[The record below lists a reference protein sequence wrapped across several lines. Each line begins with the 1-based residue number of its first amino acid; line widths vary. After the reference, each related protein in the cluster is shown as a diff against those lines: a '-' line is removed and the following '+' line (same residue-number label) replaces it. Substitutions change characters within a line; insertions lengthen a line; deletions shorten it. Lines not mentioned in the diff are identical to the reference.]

1 MKIFIIELIVA
12 IVLIGAFIHFR
23 LTKSKEH
30 YKAALLARHIDTSD
44 EMKRTL
50 AMGLYLR
57 FRKENPDDK
66 KLIKDNS
73 IFIKQ
78 DPIAFESFVAE
89 VFDRS
94 RGGSTWVT
102 PPSGD
107 YGVDFEHETKEGKF
121 LGQVKC
127 YKDDL
132 DFEAI
137 AILHSNI
144 IKQGLQGGYVITTGD
159 FTKNALRYAEGL
171 NIELINGVQLVD
183 LWLEGL
189 ENAEQEIK
197 QVTPEYV

>member
-1 MKIFIIELIVA
+1 
-12 IVLIGAFIHFR
+12 
-23 LTKSKEH
+23 
-30 YKAALLARHIDTSD
+30 
-44 EMKRTL
+44 MKRTL

-66 KLIKDNS
+66 MLIKDNS

-78 DPIAFESFVAE
+78 DPITFESFVAE
-89 VFDRS
+89 VIDKS

-102 PPSGD
+102 PPTGD

-127 YKDDL
+127 YKEDL

-159 FTKNALRYAEGL
+159 FTKNARGYTEGL
-171 NIELINGVQLVD
+171 NIELINGVQLVE
-183 LWLEGL
+183 LWLEGM
-189 ENAEQEIK
+189 ENSEKEIK
-197 QVTPEYV
+197 QLIPEYV